1 MNSIVTFC
9 QGSLILVRLS
19 LLCSALTFGLW
30 RTADAAGSL
39 PPAVSLATSQA
50 LQGVL
55 DKARDDGLPG
65 GIIVRVQ
72 SLKTGAVWE
81 GSSGPFAEEDA
92 ASAIRP
98 SDAFRVASIT
108 KAFTAAVI
116 WRLAE
121 DKKLSVDGLIGLY
134 IDPNVVAHIHVLN
147 GVSYGEQISIRQL
160 LCHCSGIWDYAVENK
175 NMLRYVFSHPNHQ
188 WEPPDL
194 INIVLKEGKPYFKPG
209 DSFHY
214 SDTNYILL
222 GQIIEKVTGK
232 PLTQVY
238 REQIYEPLQL
248 KDTYLE
254 GREPSVGGPRSHN
267 YVGYL
272 DETNY
277 NPTLD
282 AYASGGQVSTTQ
294 DLAKFIAAVMTG
306 HFFKNSETLKSAL
319 ALPSTKSTPNDTD
332 PGPESKYRPRYLFYS
347 IAPDGV
353 PFIGH
358 AGFWGGV
365 MFYQP
370 DRDLIITGTGN
381 QSDRHLPLAEIART
395 FAGR

>member
-1 MNSIVTFC
+1 MHSIANFY
-9 QGSLILVRLS
+9 QGSRILVRLTLLSGALS
-19 LLCSALTFGLW
+19 LGMW
-30 RTADAAGSL
+30 RTVDAAGS
-39 PPAVSLATSQA
+39 PPASVSPATSHA
-50 LQGVL
+50 LQAIL

-92 ASAIRP
+92 ASEIHP
-98 SDAFRVASIT
+98 SNAFRVASIT

-121 DKKLSVDGLIGLY
+121 DKKLSVDDLIGRYL
-134 IDPNVVAHIHVLN
+134 DPNIVAHIHVLN

-175 NMLRYVFSHPNHQ
+175 NMLRYIFSHPNHQ

-194 INIVLKEGKPYFKPG
+194 INIAIKDGTPYFKPG
-209 DSFHY
+209 ESFHY

-238 REQIYEPLQL
+238 RQEIYGPLRL
-248 KDTYLE
+248 KETYLE

-267 YVGYL
+267 YIGYL
-272 DETNY
+272 DETNF

-282 AYASGGQVSTTQ
+282 AYASGGQVSTTR
-294 DLAKFIAAVMTG
+294 DLAKFIEAVMTG
-306 HFFKNSETLKSAL
+306 HFFKNPDTLKAAL
-319 ALPSTKSTPNDTD
+319 ALPSTKSTPNDSNS
-332 PGPESKYRPRYLFYS
+332 GPEAKYRPRFLFYS

-353 PFIGH
+353 SFIGH
-358 AGFWGGV
+358 AGFWGAE
-365 MFYQP
+365 MFFQP
-370 DRDLIITGTGN
+370 DRDLVITGTGN
-381 QSDRHLPLAEIART
+381 QADRHLPLAEIARA

>member
-1 MNSIVTFC
+1 MYRQAVRALLICGGMVCSIGNAAIT
-9 QGSLILVRLS
+9 STPAP
-19 LLCSALTFGLW
+19 SAVPVA
-30 RTADAAGSL
+30 TAQKL
-39 PPAVSLATSQA
+39 QA
-50 LQGVL
+50 VL
-55 DKARDDGLPG
+55 DQARDDGLPG

-72 SLKTGAVWE
+72 SLKTGTLWE

-92 ASAIRP
+92 ESPIRS

-121 DKKLSVDGLIGLY
+121 DKKVSVDDLIGKYL
-134 IDPNVVAHIHVLN
+134 DPDVVAHIHVLN

-175 NMLRYVFSHPNHQ
+175 NMMRYIFSHPNHQ

-194 INIVLKEGKPYFKPG
+194 INIVIRDGKAYFKPG
-209 DSFHY
+209 EGFHY

-238 REQIYEPLQL
+238 REKIYEPLGL
-248 KDTYLE
+248 HDTYLE
-254 GREPSVGGPRSHN
+254 GREPAVGHPRSHN

-272 DETNY
+272 DETTY
-277 NPTLD
+277 NPTMD
-282 AYASGGQVSTTQ
+282 AYASGGQVSTAQ
-294 DLAKFIAAVMTG
+294 DLAKFITGVMTG
-306 HFFKNSETLKSAL
+306 HFFKNPDTLKAAL
-319 ALPSTKSTPNDTD
+319 AMPELRSGSVQPQLDEEGKYTP
-332 PGPESKYRPRYLFYS
+332 RHLFYS
-347 IAPDGV
+347 TERDGV
-353 PFIGH
+353 SFIGH
-358 AGFWGGV
+358 SGYWGAV

-370 DRDLIITGTGN
+370 ERDLVITGTGN
-381 QSDRHLPLAEIART
+381 QVDRHLPLAAIARA
-395 FAGR
+395 FAGH